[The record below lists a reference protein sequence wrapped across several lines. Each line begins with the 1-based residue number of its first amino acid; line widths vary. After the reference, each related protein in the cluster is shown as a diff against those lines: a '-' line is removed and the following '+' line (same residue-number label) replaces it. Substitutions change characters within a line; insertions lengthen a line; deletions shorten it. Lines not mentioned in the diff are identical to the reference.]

1 MFVSLNL
8 DVATNVMF
16 NISKEER
23 KDGKMDGDQMKI
35 NKEKLKQIIRECLK
49 EQDEKGPAIKSGTM
63 STATRQK
70 ASRERI
76 KSTTQDR
83 EFSAQEKSIVDQFE
97 KFISDLAGAEGVD
110 LMSHRPLLNRII
122 KILDKTIKPKTQQG
136 AQE

>member
-1 MFVSLNL
+1 
-8 DVATNVMF
+8 
-16 NISKEER
+16 
-23 KDGKMDGDQMKI
+23 MDGDQVKI

-49 EQDEKGPAIKSGTM
+49 EQDEKGPEIKSGTM

-76 KSTTQDR
+76 KSKTQDR

-110 LMSHRPLLNRII
+110 LMGHRPLLNRII